1 MTISRI
7 SFAALVFALIS
18 SGALAQS
25 DDEQTPPPPKSDSSR
40 EQPPYVDTSDLK
52 SDEPESDQPSQDQP
66 PPPRKQRPADDGR
79 DVSTDDLQSDEGEP
93 SAPRQLGEPR
103 QLAPHE
109 DSGTVESAPLPPPD
123 APPRPLGQPRQLA
136 PHQDSGAVET
146 APLAPPEPA
155 RAAVQVETLGTF
167 EGPAAGTLD
176 PSNGGLEPNMWMG
189 SQRADI
195 EGLLTRVPVA
205 SPDTATRALAKRVI
219 LTKADTPPGNASHA
233 LITIRIRKLL
243 EAGLADDA
251 AALAAQ
257 GAVKDDADFAR
268 VQAEAILIA
277 GRANDA
283 CGGLTA
289 SRQTE
294 GDLFWLQLRLYCAAA
309 SGDSATADLTRSVI
323 KAQGKADV
331 AFDVLVDDAVN
342 GEKKPPGPIAKPSAI
357 HVFLLRKAGLSIGAD
372 VAKSL
377 GPSAD
382 VLVLRDTRNSPEARL
397 TAAERAVRAGAA
409 RFSELRAVADAQTI
423 APDRLAGAQAAAA
436 KLPFLAGQALLRR
449 AAQVETRPAVK
460 AALVHQALTLGDKA
474 GLFEVAANLQADV
487 VASIDVKS
495 VPREQA
501 PLVGWAL
508 LIAGR
513 ANVAGPWLG
522 DNDIA
527 RAVLGLASGKDDG
540 AQVAL
545 NGIAMRLT
553 ADPAPADAGKPIEVL
568 LLGLYDALGRT
579 MPPDAK
585 TAAMT
590 VRSQRLPGR
599 RPDDAAMQKMLAAA
613 GTPDRKGEAILR
625 ILDIVGPKGP
635 GDLAPDVTAEI
646 VHALKDM
653 GLQDS
658 ARAFALHALLLY
670 RPPAQS

>member
-7 SFAALVFALIS
+7 SFAALAFALVVS
-18 SGALAQS
+18 NASAQS
-25 DDEQTPPPPKSDSSR
+25 DDEHATAPPHPLGSDSSS

-52 SDEPESDQPSQDQP
+52 SHEPESDQPQSPQDQP
-66 PPPRKQRPADDGR
+66 RERKQRPADDGR
-79 DVSTDDLQSDEGEP
+79 DVSTGDLQSVEP
-93 SAPRQLGEPR
+93 SAPPRQLGES
-103 QLAPHE
+103 QQQAPHE
-109 DSGTVESAPLPPPD
+109 NSGVVESAPL
-123 APPRPLGQPRQLA
+123 
-136 PHQDSGAVET
+136 
-146 APLAPPEPA
+146 APLEPP
-155 RAAVQVETLGTF
+155 RAAVQVETLGTV
-167 EGPAAGTLD
+167 EGPAAGTID

-189 SQRADI
+189 SSRGDI
-195 EGLLTRVPVA
+195 EGLLGRVPVA
-205 SPDTATRALAKRVI
+205 SPDTATRALAKRVV
-219 LTKADTPPGNASHA
+219 LTKADTPPGNSSHA

-243 EAGLADDA
+243 EAGLSDEA
-251 AALAAQ
+251 AALATQ
-257 GAVKDDADFAR
+257 GAVKDDPDFAR
-268 VQAEAILIA
+268 AQAEAILMA
-277 GRANDA
+277 GRAGDA

-294 GDLFWLQLRLYCAAA
+294 GDLFWLQLRLYCAATT
-309 SGDSATADLTRSVI
+309 GDSATADLTRSVI
-323 KAQGKADV
+323 NAQGKSDP

-342 GEKKPPGPIAKPSAI
+342 GAKKPPGPIAKPSAI
-357 HVFLLRKAGLSIGAD
+357 HIFLLRKTGLPIGAD
-372 VAKSL
+372 VAKHL

-382 VLVLRDTRNSPEARL
+382 VLVLRDTRNPPEARL
-397 TAAERAVRAGAA
+397 AAAERAVRAGAA
-409 RFSELRAVADAQTI
+409 RFSELRAVVDAQTI
-423 APDRLAGAQAAAA
+423 APDRLSTAQSAAA

-449 AAQVETRPAVK
+449 AAQIESRPAVK

-513 ANVAGPWLG
+513 SNVAAPWLG

-527 RAVLGLASGKDDG
+527 RAVLGLASGKDDT

-545 NGIAMRLT
+545 NGIAIRLT
-553 ADPAPADAGKPIEVL
+553 ANPAPTDAGKPIEAL

-579 MPPDAK
+579 MSSDAK
-585 TAAMT
+585 AAAMT
-590 VRSQRLPGR
+590 IRSQHLPGR
-599 RPDDAAMQKMLAAA
+599 RPDDAQMQKMLAAA

-625 ILDIVGPKGP
+625 ILDIVGAKGP

-658 ARAFALHALLLY
+658 ARSFALHALLLY

>member
-7 SFAALVFALIS
+7 SFAALVFAFVAS
-18 SGALAQS
+18 NACAQS
-25 DDEQTPPPPKSDSSR
+25 DDEQTAPPQHRGSNASG

-52 SDEPESDQPSQDQP
+52 SDEPESDQPSFPQDQP
-66 PPPRKQRPADDGR
+66 PPHEKKRRPADDGR
-79 DVSTDDLQSDEGEP
+79 DASTGDPQSDEDGA
-93 SAPRQLGEPR
+93 SAPPRQLGGP
-103 QLAPHE
+103 QQPAPHE
-109 DSGTVESAPLPPPD
+109 NSGVVESAPL
-123 APPRPLGQPRQLA
+123 
-136 PHQDSGAVET
+136 
-146 APLAPPEPA
+146 APLAPPEAP
-155 RAAVQVETLGTF
+155 RAAVQVETLGTV

-176 PSNGGLEPNMWMG
+176 PSNGGLEPNLWMG

-205 SPDTATRALAKRVI
+205 SPDTATRALAKRVV
-219 LTKADTPPGNASHA
+219 LTKADTPPGNSNHA

-243 EAGLADDA
+243 EAGLSDEA

-257 GAVKDDADFAR
+257 GAVKDDPDFAR
-268 VQAEAILIA
+268 AQAEAILMA
-277 GRANDA
+277 GRAADA
-283 CGGLTA
+283 CGSATA

-323 KAQGKADV
+323 KAHGKADA
-331 AFDVLVDDAVN
+331 AFDVLVDDAVG
-342 GEKKPPGPIAKPSAI
+342 GEKKPPGPIAKPSAVHI
-357 HVFLLRKAGLSIGAD
+357 FLLRKAGLPIGAD
-372 VAKSL
+372 VAKPL

-382 VLVLRDTRNSPEARL
+382 VLVLRDTRNPPEARL
-397 TAAERAVRAGAA
+397 AAAERAVRAGAA
-409 RFSELRAVADAQTI
+409 RFSELRAVADAQAI
-423 APDRLAGAQAAAA
+423 APDRLSGAQSAAA
-436 KLPFLAGQALLRR
+436 KLPFLAGQTLLRR
-449 AAQVETRPAVK
+449 AAQIESRPAVK

-487 VASIDVKS
+487 VATVDPKA

-501 PLVGWAL
+501 PFVGWAL

-513 ANVAGPWLG
+513 ANVAAPWLG

-527 RAVLGLASGKDDG
+527 RAVLGLASGKDDT

-553 ADPAPADAGKPIEVL
+553 ADPAPADAGKPIELL

-579 MPPDAK
+579 MPPNAK
-585 TAAMT
+585 SAAIN
-590 VRSQRLPGR
+590 VRSQHLPGR
-599 RPDDAAMQKMLAAA
+599 RPDDTQMQKMLAAA

-653 GLQDS
+653 GLADS
-658 ARAFALHALLLY
+658 ARSFALHALLLY